1 MGIDKRAPEI
11 CKGQAVTLKATEG
24 MESYYWTSGD
34 AKESAVVRPGE
45 TTTVAVTMK
54 QGLFTFVDS
63 VRVKVS
69 VPVSLMEDSV
79 MCEGT
84 TFDLE
89 AQGDY
94 VSYTWNTGEGTKSI
108 SVPDVVATYS
118 VLAVDDMQCVSA
130 DTFNLTKVNGLPAID
145 LGEDRTPC
153 DGTTVTLDAGA
164 GYEYLWSTGATS
176 QTIDLTSNTETVWAR
191 ITDANRCVNYD
202 TVVVAFTYPYPEQ
215 IGVATFSQTTDHII
229 LAWEKTAGV
238 NTVKYRIERETNV
251 TDNWEQVG
259 DEVKFSEAGI
269 VVDEDVNYKKRAYKY
284 RLVTT
289 DGCGNEAVSEVHRS
303 MISTTTRNDD
313 GTKTLQWCAYE
324 PMGNVTQ
331 YLVLRGYDATKMDT
345 VDQVPASNMFEIW
358 NETEPQFVNDENIK
372 YRVVFRLKNVIDET
386 AVNTL
391 DGQPVEG
398 YYTKAE
404 SGPFSLAL
412 SNIAEAEN
420 NDAVEDVAFPAD
432 VVVYP
437 SIVKDVINVLIA
449 SPKDEAFTVE
459 VVNANGQTVKT
470 VETGEVQS
478 TLVQIQAS
486 NLTQGVYNV
495 RVKAGDQMKVIKV
508 VK

>member
-1 MGIDKRAPEI
+1 
-11 CKGQAVTLKATEG
+11 
-24 MESYYWTSGD
+24 
-34 AKESAVVRPGE
+34 
-45 TTTVAVTMK
+45 
-54 QGLFTFVDS
+54 
-63 VRVKVS
+63 
-69 VPVSLMEDSV
+69 
-79 MCEGT
+79 
-84 TFDLE
+84 
-89 AQGDY
+89 
-94 VSYTWNTGEGTKSI
+94 
-108 SVPDVVATYS
+108 
-118 VLAVDDMQCVSA
+118 
-130 DTFNLTKVNGLPAID
+130 
-145 LGEDRTPC
+145 
-153 DGTTVTLDAGA
+153 
-164 GYEYLWSTGATS
+164 
-176 QTIDLTSNTETVWAR
+176 
-191 ITDANRCVNYD
+191 
-202 TVVVAFTYPYPEQ
+202 
-215 IGVATFSQTTDHII
+215 
-229 LAWEKTAGV
+229 
-238 NTVKYRIERETNV
+238 
-251 TDNWEQVG
+251 
-259 DEVKFSEAGI
+259 
-269 VVDEDVNYKKRAYKY
+269 
-284 RLVTT
+284 
-289 DGCGNEAVSEVHRS
+289 
-303 MISTTTRNDD
+303 
-313 GTKTLQWCAYE
+313 
-324 PMGNVTQ
+324 
-331 YLVLRGYDATKMDT
+331 MDT
-345 VDQVPASNMFEIW
+345 VDQVPASNLYEIW